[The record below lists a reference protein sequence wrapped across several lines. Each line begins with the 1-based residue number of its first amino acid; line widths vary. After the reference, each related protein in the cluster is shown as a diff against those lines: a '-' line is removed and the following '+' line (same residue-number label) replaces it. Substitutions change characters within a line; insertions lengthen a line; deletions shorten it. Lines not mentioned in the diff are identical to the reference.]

1 MAAPTLADMGKVI
14 IKKSPRKGG
23 IYFARRSF
31 PPGVTPKHLEGY
43 AGTLGQDARACA
55 TATAGM
61 KGNARVEAMG
71 GCIAA
76 KRRK

>member
-1 MAAPTLADMGKVI
+1 MAAIPFAEAGNAI

-23 IYFARRSF
+23 FYLARPSF
-31 PPGVTPKHLEGY
+31 EKGVTPKHLEGY
-43 AGTLGQDARACA
+43 AGSMAADARACA

-61 KGNARVEAMG
+61 KGNARVTAMN
-71 GCIAA
+71 GCIAS